1 MDMEEKINISITGE
15 EKDKSEIVYNNI
27 IENMKLSKDQQV
39 RYLKD
44 KVTRL
49 EVEMRNRMVSVI
61 LIILSIL
68 GMGFGIYFMTQ
79 NLYLLGSIIIIG
91 TFVGVMIR
99 FYFMYR
105 SILRIT
111 RSMEFDKI
119 EHLRRILSMRL
130 K

>member
-1 MDMEEKINISITGE
+1 MEEKINIAITGE
-15 EKDKSEIVYNNI
+15 EKDKSEIVYNSV

-39 RYLKD
+39 KYLKD

-49 EVEMRNRMVSVI
+49 EVEMKNRMIAIILVIISIIGLSTGIYFMVQNFYLLGSVI
-61 LIILSIL
+61 LIST
-68 GMGFGIYFMTQ
+68 F
-79 NLYLLGSIIIIG
+79 IG
-91 TFVGVMIR
+91 VLIR
-99 FYFMYR
+99 FYFMYK

-119 EHLRRILSMRL
+119 EHLRRILNMRL

>member
-1 MDMEEKINISITGE
+1 MEEKINISITGE

-49 EVEMRNRMVSVI
+49 EVEMRNRMVAVI
-61 LIILSIL
+61 LVILSIL

-79 NLYLLGSIIIIG
+79 SLYLLGSIIIIG

-119 EHLRRILSMRL
+119 EHLRRILSMKL